1 MPLFLGAQLNRWQN
15 MRGQDILACVFFSS
29 FTSFMVWIWR
39 RETSLLSERPC
50 IQTWRHIQSFL
61 RDRGFYGLFKG
72 SQGLSSSLL
81 LLKGLSLSVS
91 LFFHL
96 FYKEDTLHLQE
107 WASHYLSLAC
117 SFTLSLRSSSF
128 LFTLYVSLL
137 SLQVFLSFFFCCSG
151 LMSCQNNRVWINP
164 LTISEAR

>member
-15 MRGQDILACVFFSS
+15 MSGQDILASVFFSS
-29 FTSFMVWIWR
+29 SFISFMVWIWR

-50 IQTWRHIQSFL
+50 IQTWRHIQSFF

-81 LLKGLSLSVS
+81 LLKGLSLSLFLSLSPIYFIRKMLCTCRTERVS
-91 LFFHL
+91 LLLVLLHFHWGRPPFYSL
-96 FYKEDTLHLQE
+96 F
-107 WASHYLSLAC
+107 
-117 SFTLSLRSSSF
+117 
-128 LFTLYVSLL
+128 VSLL
-137 SLQVFLSFFFCCSG
+137 SLQVFLFFLSCSG
-151 LMSCQNNRVWINP
+151 PMSCQNNRVWINP